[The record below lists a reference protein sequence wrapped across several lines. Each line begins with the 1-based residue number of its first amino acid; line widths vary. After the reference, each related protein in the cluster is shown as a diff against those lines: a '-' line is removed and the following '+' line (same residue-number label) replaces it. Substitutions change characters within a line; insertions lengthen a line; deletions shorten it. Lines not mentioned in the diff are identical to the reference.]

1 MKLRRNLNNSEE
13 GFKAQQTCPQSHI
26 SSNQKQGWGGDIR
39 LFLVGGM
46 VVLWSSRDAA
56 FMSHITQAEVRR
68 KAFQRC
74 SSLSLNSLIH
84 QAGLE
89 WMFFYGLSSVPWC
102 ESGVNRCLFMS
113 PQEVLQYYCLTV
125 DGRLW
130 DPERVCRIQ
139 QSFRG
144 VYLQLSHIG
153 GGIISHREWLWLTLS
168 LSPLSPSGQWTQCV
182 RDVAVKHRQ
191 LDDEALTPSVQHSL
205 SSDSRLFGFYFI
217 LERFPP
223 SSVHLVF
230 SGFANL
236 FR

>member
-168 LSPLSPSGQWTQCV
+168 FSPLSPSGQWTQCV
-182 RDVAVKHRQ
+182 RDVCSKTQAAWWWGF
-191 LDDEALTPSVQHSL
+191 DSL
-205 SSDSRLFGFYFI
+205 IAAQPLFWLPTVWFLFYSGKISTFFRTFGFLWLCKFI
-217 LERFPP
+217 
-223 SSVHLVF
+223 
-230 SGFANL
+230 
-236 FR
+236 